1 MSRPIREANPDP
13 HRHFGGFGGYHGYG
27 GYAGYGGYGGYGGFG
42 GFPIGG
48 FGGSHSSAQAGA
60 ISSPFGSAAFASSKT
75 GYAFF
80 FHTFHI
86 YIFFCGIFFSNYFLR
101 YLQRLWTMSS
111 CLGFDLG

>member
-27 GYAGYGGYGGYGGFG
+27 GYGGYG

-80 FHTFHI
+80 FHAFHI
-86 YIFFCGIFFSNYFLR
+86 YIYSSAEYFS
-101 YLQRLWTMSS
+101 QIISS
-111 CLGFDLG
+111 VIYRGFGR